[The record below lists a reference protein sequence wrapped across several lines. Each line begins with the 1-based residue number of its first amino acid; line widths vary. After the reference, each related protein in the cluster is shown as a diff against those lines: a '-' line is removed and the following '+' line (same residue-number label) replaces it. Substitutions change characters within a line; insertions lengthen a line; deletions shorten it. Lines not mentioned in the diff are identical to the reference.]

1 MIRSPAPPLGVAV
14 LLDGSVAMT
23 GAAAILADLPRVQV
37 QVWTEPCPWAAP
49 DVVVTRPYPAEL
61 PDPVRRLLARHRVL
75 AFGGDL
81 GRPEVVALLRAGFRG
96 YVVGDIRIAGFV
108 DAVRAV
114 AANTLYYPDPR
125 AALARGLTARELDL
139 LRLVSAALT
148 HKEIARRLGLSK
160 LTIDTYVGRMR
171 RKLGVTNKAGLV
183 RAAAEYGLL

>member
-1 MIRSPAPPLGVAV
+1 MIRSPAPPLVVAV

-23 GAAAILADLPRVQV
+23 GVAATLAELARV
-37 QVWTEPCPWAAP
+37 QVWTEPLPGAAL

-61 PDPVRRLLARHRVL
+61 PAPVRWLVARQRVL

-81 GRPEVVALLRAGFRG
+81 GRPEMGALLRAGFRG
-96 YVVGDIRIAGFV
+96 YVAGDARIAAFV
-108 DAVRAV
+108 EAVRAV
-114 AANTLYYPDPR
+114 AANALYYPDPC
-125 AALARGLTARELDL
+125 ADLAGGLTAREQDL

-171 RKLGVTNKAGLV
+171 RKLGVNNKAGLV